1 MHDIKRVDYL
11 VIDAEGHEPLIIQ
24 GMKLENEENRRKFSA
39 FQIELGLVYISS
51 HSHILIP
58 SYSHTLTLSHSHTT

>member
-39 FQIELGLVYISS
+39 FQIELGLV
-51 HSHILIP
+51 LIP
-58 SYSHTLTLSHSHTT
+58 SFPHTLILSHSHTLILHEGFG